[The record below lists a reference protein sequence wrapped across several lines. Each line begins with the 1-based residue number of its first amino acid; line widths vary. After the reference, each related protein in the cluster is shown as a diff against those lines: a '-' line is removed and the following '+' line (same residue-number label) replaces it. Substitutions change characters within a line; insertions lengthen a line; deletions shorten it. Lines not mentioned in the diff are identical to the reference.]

1 MRAINA
7 VLAHRS
13 PGSAAGL
20 VASLNREFRNIA
32 IAGTAQE
39 VRSAVQRLRA
49 PFAVVDL
56 ELISKTEL
64 RALCMEFRSTAFVCI
79 HRLADDQM
87 WSEALAAGAMDCC
100 RANDL
105 RGILLAADR
114 YVVLNRAQAPAA
126 A

>member
-39 VRSAVQRLRA
+39 VRSAVRA
-49 PFAVVDL
+49 TA
-56 ELISKTEL
+56 
-64 RALCMEFRSTAFVCI
+64 RALC
-79 HRLADDQM
+79 
-87 WSEALAAGAMDCC
+87 
-100 RANDL
+100 
-105 RGILLAADR
+105 RG
-114 YVVLNRAQAPAA
+114 
-126 A
+126 

>member
-7 VLAHRS
+7 VLAHRN

-20 VASLNREFRNIA
+20 AASLNREFRNIA

-56 ELISKTEL
+56 ELINKSEL
-64 RALCMEFRSTAFVCI
+64 RALCTEFRSTAFVCI

-87 WSEALAAGAMDCC
+87 WSDALAAGAMDCC
-100 RANDL
+100 LASDL
-105 RGILLAADR
+105 RGILMAADR
-114 YVVLNRAQAPAA
+114 YVVLNRSQSAA
-126 A
+126 AA

>member
-1 MRAINA
+1 M
-7 VLAHRS
+7 
-13 PGSAAGL
+13 
-20 VASLNREFRNIA
+20 
-32 IAGTAQE
+32 
-39 VRSAVQRLRA
+39 
-49 PFAVVDL
+49 VDL

-87 WSEALAAGAMDCC
+87 WSEALATGAMDCC